1 MAGLNPTLER
11 TPART
16 AGSVA
21 INLPRIVMSWED
33 WLTFAAAIIT
43 FVAVAHSLE
52 QANWV
57 EGMPPFIPTVLAGL
71 AIGMLTAR
79 IRLHALA
86 VHPLGLLAGAVVVAL
101 VAQTFADGPTLA
113 DRLADFRVRMVDWFH
128 VVRAGDIS
136 NDNLSFVT
144 LVHTI
149 TWLAAYLAAW
159 SLFRWH
165 NAWLAL
171 LPGGFILLTN
181 ISFLAGQPTGDFV
194 VFLFGAMVLIS
205 RVHLQKN
212 IARWRREGIEY
223 PEFLSVSLIQ
233 LTVTIAAA
241 LVVIAWWLPLGNQAR
256 AVESVFDALVRP
268 VTSQSEQFVRLF
280 HTIDSRRGANL
291 HTFGNTL
298 PIQGDVALG
307 SRRLFEVNSADAGL
321 LRATSYEV
329 YTGSGWKAGDREST
343 RVDAREL
350 AVDAQA
356 ATYQART
363 VAILRVRLL
372 SSESTILTPG
382 VPLAANIDTRVDA
395 APGQAADIERMRSRR
410 ALGEG
415 DTYNSFGSVSTATAQ
430 QLDADTAAY
439 PAWITER
446 YLQLPGSLPDSVRQE
461 TQRIIREA
469 GASTPYQQAKAI
481 EAYLRTFPYDLA
493 VPAPPPGRDAVEF
506 LLFELRRGYFDYQST
521 AMCVMLR
528 TAGIPCRVAVGYVLT
543 PGTGDETL
551 YTVRKSDAYSWVE
564 VYFPTYG
571 WIPFNPTS
579 DRPAGGAGGLG
590 EPLVPSDPFVEP
602 SLEELFGPDPIDPTG
617 GLGPIQDALAED
629 PIINSRFNWLLV
641 VIPLTLLAL
650 AAAAGA
656 GLRIAWNWGL
666 AGLDDRARLWAHTQR
681 LAAWAG
687 LGSRPAE
694 TPREWSRRLGVAIQR
709 EEPAVRLS
717 QAYEESRYGRPDQ
730 YRIAE
735 EEAAT
740 SYRSIRS
747 ALLARMFGRG
757 QARRRQS
764 P

>member
-1 MAGLNPTLER
+1 MAGLNPTLQQS
-11 TPART
+11 PART

-33 WLTFAAAIIT
+33 WLTFAAAVIT
-43 FVAVAHSLE
+43 FVAIAHSLE

-57 EGMPPFIPTVLAGL
+57 DGMPPFIPTVLAGL

-86 VHPLGLLAGAVVVAL
+86 IHPLGLLAGAVVVTL
-101 VAQTFADGPTLA
+101 VAQDFADGPTLA
-113 DRLADFRVRMVDWFH
+113 DRLADFRLRMVEWFH

-136 NDNLSFVT
+136 NDNLPFVT
-144 LVHTI
+144 LVHAI

-181 ISFLAGQPTGDFV
+181 ISFLDSQPTGNFV

-223 PEFLSVSLIQ
+223 PEFISVSLIQ

-256 AVESVFDALVRP
+256 AVESVFDTLVRP
-268 VTSQSEQFVRLF
+268 ITSQSDQLVRLF
-280 HTIDSRRGANL
+280 HNIDSRRGANL

-298 PIQGDVALG
+298 PIQGDVSLG
-307 SRRLFEVNSADAGL
+307 SKRLFEVNSADAGL

-363 VAILRVRLL
+363 IAILRIRLL

-382 VPLAANIDTRVDA
+382 VPLAANVDARVDA
-395 APGQAADIERMRSRR
+395 APGQSGDIERMRSRR

-415 DTYNSFGSVSTATAQ
+415 DAYNSFGSVSTATAD
-430 QLDADTAAY
+430 QLNADTAPY
-439 PAWITER
+439 PAWVLER
-446 YLQLPGSLPDSVRQE
+446 YLQLPSSLPGSVRDE
-461 TQRIIREA
+461 TQRIVSEA
-469 GASTPYQQAKAI
+469 NATTPYQQAKAI
-481 EAYLRTFPYDLA
+481 ETYLRTFPYDLA

-506 LLFELRRGYFDYQST
+506 LLFELKRGYFDYQST

-528 TAGIPCRVAVGYVLT
+528 TAGIPCRIAVGYVLT
-543 PGTGDETL
+543 PGTGEETL

-564 VYFPTYG
+564 VFFPTYG
-571 WIPFNPTS
+571 WIAFNPTS
-579 DRPAGGAGGLG
+579 DRPAGGAGGIS
-590 EPLVPSDPFVEP
+590 EPLTPSDPFVEP

-629 PIINSRFNWLLV
+629 PVINDRFNWLLLAV
-641 VIPLTLLAL
+641 PLSLLAL
-650 AAAAGA
+650 AAAGA
-656 GLRIAWNWGL
+656 LSLRIAWNWGL
-666 AGLDDRARLWAHTQR
+666 AGLDQRARLWAHTQR
-681 LAAWAG
+681 LAGWAG
-687 LGSRPAE
+687 LASRPQE
-694 TPREWSRRLGVAIQR
+694 TPREWSRRLGKAIQR
-709 EEPAVRLS
+709 EAQAIRLS

-730 YRIAE
+730 YRVPDD
-735 EEAAT
+735 EAVA
-740 SYRSIRS
+740 SYRTLRG
-747 ALLARMFGRG
+747 ALLARVLG
-757 QARRRQS
+757 RRQRT

>member
-1 MAGLNPTLER
+1 MAGLNPTLQQS
-11 TPART
+11 PART

-33 WLTFAAAIIT
+33 WLTFAAAVIT
-43 FVAVAHSLE
+43 FVAIAHSLE

-57 EGMPPFIPTVLAGL
+57 DGMPPFIPTVLAGL

-86 VHPLGLLAGAVVVAL
+86 IHPLGLLAGAVVVTL
-101 VAQTFADGPTLA
+101 VAQDFADGPTLA
-113 DRLADFRVRMVDWFH
+113 DRLADFRLRMVEWFH

-136 NDNLSFVT
+136 NDNLPFVT
-144 LVHTI
+144 LVHAI

-181 ISFLAGQPTGDFV
+181 ISFLDSQPTGDFV

-223 PEFLSVSLIQ
+223 PEFISVSLIQ

-256 AVESVFDALVRP
+256 AVESVFDTLVRP
-268 VTSQSEQFVRLF
+268 ITSQSDQLVRLF
-280 HTIDSRRGANL
+280 HNIDSRRGANL

-298 PIQGDVALG
+298 PIQGDVSLG
-307 SRRLFEVNSADAGL
+307 SKRLFEVNSADAGL

-363 VAILRVRLL
+363 IAILRIRLL

-382 VPLAANIDTRVDA
+382 VPLAANVDARVDA
-395 APGQAADIERMRSRR
+395 APGQSGDIERMRSRR

-415 DTYNSFGSVSTATAQ
+415 DAYNSFGSVSTATAD
-430 QLDADTAAY
+430 QLNADTAPY
-439 PAWITER
+439 PAWVLER
-446 YLQLPGSLPDSVRQE
+446 YLQLPSSLPGSVRDE
-461 TQRIIREA
+461 TQRIVSEA
-469 GASTPYQQAKAI
+469 NATTPYQQAKAI
-481 EAYLRTFPYDLA
+481 ETYLRTFPYDLA

-506 LLFELRRGYFDYQST
+506 LLFELKRGYFDYQST

-528 TAGIPCRVAVGYVLT
+528 TAGIPCRIAVGYVLT
-543 PGTGDETL
+543 PGTGEETL

-564 VYFPTYG
+564 VFFPTYG
-571 WIPFNPTS
+571 WIAFNPTS
-579 DRPAGGAGGLG
+579 DRPAGGAGGIS
-590 EPLVPSDPFVEP
+590 EPLTPSDPFVEP

-629 PIINSRFNWLLV
+629 PVINDRFNWLLLAV
-641 VIPLTLLAL
+641 PLSLLAL
-650 AAAAGA
+650 AAAGA
-656 GLRIAWNWGL
+656 LSLRIAWNWGL
-666 AGLDDRARLWAHTQR
+666 AGLDQRARLWAHTQR
-681 LAAWAG
+681 LAGWAG
-687 LGSRPAE
+687 LASRPQE
-694 TPREWSRRLGVAIQR
+694 TPREWSRRLGKAIQR
-709 EEPAVRLS
+709 EAQAIRLS

-730 YRIAE
+730 YRVPDD
-735 EEAAT
+735 EAVA
-740 SYRSIRS
+740 SYRTLRG
-747 ALLARMFGRG
+747 ALLARVLG
-757 QARRRQS
+757 RRQRT